1 MIFKDIDKL
10 LTNKGCA
17 IILSI
22 ACLCYFLL
30 NLTVLRLAVAYAVLN
45 TLCTTVAFAIFLY
58 FIREIIKRR
67 IKERADKE
75 RKETHVDLVAL
86 GKDTDP
92 EICKRL
98 GGRKINGRCVVVETG
113 IGDDGDVF
121 LKVLKKR

>member
-1 MIFKDIDKL
+1 MMIFKDIDKL

-45 TLCTTVAFAIFLY
+45 TLCTTAAFGLFLY
-58 FIREIIKRR
+58 FIREIRERNRRKRE
-67 IKERADKE
+67 K
-75 RKETHVDLVAL
+75 KETKDVILLL

-98 GGRKINGRCVVVETG
+98 GGRKIDGRCVVVETG